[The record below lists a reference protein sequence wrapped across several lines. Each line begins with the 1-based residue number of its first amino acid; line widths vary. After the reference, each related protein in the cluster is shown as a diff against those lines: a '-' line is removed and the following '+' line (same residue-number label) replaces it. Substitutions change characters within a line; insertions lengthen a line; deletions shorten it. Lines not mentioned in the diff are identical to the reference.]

1 MKLEKFEQAKQIKED
16 LDKLER
22 QKRKLESALES
33 CSLNVTIEFSPSRA
47 FLTRKDEVSIYTKD
61 LIKELVSK
69 ELEMLNRQIEFKKE
83 KFENV

>member
-1 MKLEKFEQAKQIKED
+1 MELERFEQAKKIKED

-69 ELEMLNRQIEFKKE
+69 ELEMLNHQIEFKKE

>member
-1 MKLEKFEQAKQIKED
+1 MKLEKFEQAKIIKED

-69 ELEMLNRQIEFKKE
+69 ELEMLNHQIEFKKE

>member
-1 MKLEKFEQAKQIKED
+1 MKLEKFEQAKKIKED
-16 LDKLER
+16 LDRLER
-22 QKRKLESALES
+22 QKRKLESALGS

-69 ELEMLNRQIEFKKE
+69 ELEMLNHQIEFKKE

>member
-1 MKLEKFEQAKQIKED
+1 
-16 LDKLER
+16 
-22 QKRKLESALES
+22 
-33 CSLNVTIEFSPSRA
+33 VTIEFSPSRA

>member
-1 MKLEKFEQAKQIKED
+1 MELEKFEQAKKIKED

-69 ELEMLNRQIEFKKE
+69 ELEMLNHQIEFKKE